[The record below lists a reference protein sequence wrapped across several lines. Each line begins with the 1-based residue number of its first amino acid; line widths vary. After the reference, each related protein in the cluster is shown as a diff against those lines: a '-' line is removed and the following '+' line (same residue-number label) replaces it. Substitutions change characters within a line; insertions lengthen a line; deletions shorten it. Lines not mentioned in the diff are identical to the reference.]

1 MTDAETLQ
9 QLYEEARRAMQTCSL
24 TLAVRGPEPYME
36 KSAWVVY
43 LLIYNY
49 PNECFGTMSGPAHS
63 FPEPVTGTWFVLKG
77 PSNPQRVAPYQGREY
92 EQYVRGEGD
101 SLLAAAQ
108 DALERLRARLREE
121 GNPDHPRQSH
131 EGSL

>member
-1 MTDAETLQ
+1 MTDAETMQ
-9 QLYEEARRAMQTCSL
+9 QLYEEACAAMMNFN
-24 TLAVRGPEPYME
+24 LALLVRGPAPDCAQ
-36 KSAWVVY
+36 SWFVY

-49 PNECFGTMSGPAHS
+49 PNECFGTMSGPAYA

-77 PSNPQRVAPYQGREY
+77 PSSPKRVAPYQGREY
-92 EQYVRGEGD
+92 EQYVRGDGD

-121 GNPDHPRQSH
+121 GNLDHPRQSR